1 MDDLGSLLLET
12 WIESVLAIQEPAF
25 GPLGV
30 EKQLGTDARL
40 FSSLG
45 SHSSGFVS
53 KFDGSVVLHSGRK
66 MLSPKPDVYKHC
78 FQLLSNVELN
88 SNGFRRPTF
97 PLRIEDPMSLPQP

>member
-12 WIESVLAIQEPAF
+12 WIESALAIQEPAF
-25 GPLGV
+25 GPPGV

-53 KFDGSVVLHSGRK
+53 KFDSSVVLHSGRK
-66 MLSPKPDVYKHC
+66 MLKKLAIKSKRNPT
-78 FQLLSNVELN
+78 SEALN
-88 SNGFRRPTF
+88 QTSISIVFNFF
-97 PLRIEDPMSLPQP
+97 EC